1 MLPCLL
7 EIDIYSVEWSELSKL
22 QAEKV
27 EHYSFIIKLDLRKPR
42 DTNVSWKST
51 GKFFFVSKYPAFL
64 EFWVVKPLLHLCI
77 AKMNN

>member
-27 EHYSFIIKLDLRKPR
+27 EHYSFIIKFDLRKPR
-42 DTNVSWKST
+42 DTNVS
-51 GKFFFVSKYPAFL
+51 
-64 EFWVVKPLLHLCI
+64 
-77 AKMNN
+77 